1 MMLRLIT
8 FIILSL
14 CSKLIAAD
22 FQLSDIPKGKEITLP
37 NPATTIVSPVHAFHV
52 ASTDNGQTL
61 KLSLEGGSARDK
73 LSIKIFDRK
82 QENVVY
88 FKLSKVSP
96 VVYSFKGIDRI
107 RIVPSTKGRTRSKI
121 KVESNRPLTIGH

>member
-14 CSKLIAAD
+14 CPKLIAAD

-61 KLSLEGGSARDK
+61 KLSLEGEVLEISSVLRS
-73 LSIKIFDRK
+73 LI
-82 QENVVY
+82 E
-88 FKLSKVSP
+88 SKKML
-96 VVYSFKGIDRI
+96 FI
-107 RIVPSTKGRTRSKI
+107 
-121 KVESNRPLTIGH
+121 SN

>member
-8 FIILSL
+8 FIIMFL
-14 CSKLIAAD
+14 CPKLIAAD

-61 KLSLEGGSARDK
+61 KLSLEGGSTRDK